1 MGPIFTQP
9 LLLDFPN
16 FLKYKSFLPSSDS
29 SACTGYINKA
39 DIESGSL
46 YILLSK
52 FLSLSLMS
60 PRRGSEKKKQMT
72 LGLSGSSDLKV
83 KRYGGGGVLIGGSA
97 TSGKCIC
104 AYVFVFL

>member
-1 MGPIFTQP
+1 MHRI
-9 LLLDFPN
+9 DI
-16 FLKYKSFLPSSDS
+16 Y
-29 SACTGYINKA
+29 KA

-83 KRYGGGGVLIGGSA
+83 KRYGGGGVLVGEGGGN
-97 TSGKCIC
+97 TKSGKCIC
-104 AYVFVFL
+104 VFVMVFLYLYICICLFVFVYLYLCICM

>member
-1 MGPIFTQP
+1 MHRI
-9 LLLDFPN
+9 DI
-16 FLKYKSFLPSSDS
+16 Y
-29 SACTGYINKA
+29 KA

-72 LGLSGSSDLKV
+72 LRLSGSSDLKV
-83 KRYGGGGVLIGGSA
+83 KRYGGGGVLIGAGGGSA
-97 TSGKCIC
+97 TSGKRIC